1 MMMRAVYR
9 STIFIAVIL
18 LMACSVFAG
27 TATLGVARS
36 SDGVPISYSVQ
47 GEGAVTLVFVHGWS
61 CDSRYWRMQVPFFE
75 EKCRVVTLD
84 LAGHGHSGF
93 QREIYTLE
101 AFARDVKAVVEDI
114 NAERVILI
122 GHSMG
127 GSVIAEA
134 ARMMPERVRGLIGVD
149 TLQSVEYKMS
159 QQEFEDQMN
168 AFKDDFMKAA
178 DAFVR
183 GMFTGDADGGLVSWV
198 AADVSAAPKQVAM
211 STYAEAMGPYVAGK
225 AAEVFEGLEMPVRC
239 INSDLWPT
247 DVEGNRRH
255 MRSFEVAIMKGAGHF
270 LMIEK
275 PDEFNKLLDGAIASI
290 LNWVPEEKKAEESP
304 EEKNKSK
311 DAGPK
316 TED

>member
-1 MMMRAVYR
+1 MMRAAYR
-9 STIFIAVIL
+9 SMVIIAAIL
-18 LMACSVFAG
+18 LTACSVFAG

-36 SDGVPISYSVQ
+36 SDGVPISYTVQ
-47 GEGAVTLVFVHGWS
+47 GAGAVTLVFVHGWS

-93 QREIYTLE
+93 QREIYTVE

-114 NAERVILI
+114 GAERVILI

-127 GSVIAEA
+127 GNIIAEA
-134 ARMMPERVRGLIGVD
+134 ARMMPSRVRGLIGID

-159 QQEFEDQMN
+159 PQELDDQMN
-168 AFKDDFMKAA
+168 AFDADFMKAA

-183 GMFTGDADGGLVSWV
+183 GMFPRDADKGLVSWV

-211 STYAEAMGPYVAGK
+211 STYSEAMKPYVEGK

-239 INSDLWPT
+239 INADLWPT

-255 MRSFEVAIMKGAGHF
+255 MTSFEAAVMKGVGHF
-270 LMIEK
+270 LMMER
-275 PDEFNKLLDGAIASI
+275 PDEFNALLDGAIASV
-290 LNWVPEEKKAEESP
+290 LNWTPEEKKAEESP
-304 EEKNKSK
+304 EGKNGSR
-311 DAGPK
+311 DEGLK
-316 TED
+316 TEE